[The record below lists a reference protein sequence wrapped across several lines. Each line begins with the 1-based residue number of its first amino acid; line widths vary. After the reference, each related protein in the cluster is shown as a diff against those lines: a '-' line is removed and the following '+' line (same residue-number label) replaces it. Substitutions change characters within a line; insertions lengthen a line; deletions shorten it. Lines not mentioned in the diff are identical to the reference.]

1 MMMTMKIQK
10 MMTLLLVVVCESAN
24 RLLLLALLN

>member
-24 RLLLLALLN
+24 RLLLALLN